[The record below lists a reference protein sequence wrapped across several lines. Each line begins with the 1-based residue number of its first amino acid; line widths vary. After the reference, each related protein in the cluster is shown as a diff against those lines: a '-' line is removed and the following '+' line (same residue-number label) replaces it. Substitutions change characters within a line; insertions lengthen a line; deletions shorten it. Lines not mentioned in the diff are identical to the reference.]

1 MEMHRKRLYSVKVW
15 GKNKVQNLRGESWKN
30 LQAKKAVNKNT
41 NSRKSG
47 NWFTFCI
54 FPVTDSHFV
63 NQIGTQSLHVCKS
76 NWYTKFTWYMAVT
89 SKKCQVGS
97 SLTNHVT

>member
-47 NWFTFCI
+47 N
-54 FPVTDSHFV
+54 
-63 NQIGTQSLHVCKS
+63 
-76 NWYTKFTWYMAVT
+76 
-89 SKKCQVGS
+89 
-97 SLTNHVT
+97 